1 MTTKQKRSVKLPTL
15 LILLLVASCVVL
27 NVSPTS
33 RARAVTQYGGTLTV
47 GIGGSY
53 PGFCV
58 GNNPNKEIVSSY
70 RTIYETL
77 VERDADGVLR
87 PYLAES
93 ITSNVGNTV
102 WTIKLRSGIRYH
114 NGEAL
119 NATNV
124 KLNID
129 AYRGALYTGS
139 STSHL
144 LGTGVA
150 VGANIMT
157 TTVIDS
163 LTVQVNLELPQ
174 IDFLETLYSDNRLF
188 MRSSTQLSSRLVCNG
203 SPSGTGPFKFSAFT
217 SDSLSVIR
225 NNDYW
230 RLDKFGNQLPFL
242 DGVNFVNEREVS
254 GRQTSLQNGTYDAA
268 FFVSNY
274 DSASINDLRV
284 NPANFQEID
293 SRSDFMETIVINAGK
308 AGSPL
313 RSLNA
318 RKALAAATN
327 ASVFHESNSGGIGD
341 LPAALFP
348 TNSNFYSPSEYIPY
362 DLAKAKAYKAA
373 YLVEGDSG
381 LGGGVPFS
389 VTIPAD
395 TSDSSMAKA
404 NSLKTMWNQA
414 GIAVTVSVE
423 ESALITAKAFS
434 ASKTGAAQNNYDLVR
449 MSSYLS
455 SNSSSMGALYL
466 RDNAFNPGTANS
478 LGILRNSLGSL
489 MNLSH
494 HGDTS
499 VDTQFLDATAQV
511 NRKSAGSKFRS
522 TLSYY
527 QAQAYAIPLTTGFL
541 ALFANR
547 QIKGLGSNYLPSG
560 HQAMPVPYEG
570 SDWSTVYIAGSQ
582 APVRNKGTATTTQN
596 IGWVGAQP
604 KGLAA
609 INSTEAYVAR
619 TDEGEICSVY
629 LGNASVKS
637 CFDVGGRPVSLVLNS
652 DKTKLYFID
661 SDSNKVRRVVT
672 STGSISDLATL
683 STRPTSVALNKA
695 ETQLFVTSDI
705 ADVVYRVSTTGG
717 SVLSTISVPGGPE
730 GIAIE
735 ADGQTM
741 WISQSEYGSVVRAG
755 FAAVTNQAL
764 DSLTN
769 ATTIAV
775 GNHPAALVLSA
786 DGKYLI
792 VANIDDGTLSR
803 IDTQTLKVTL
813 VMQVGAE
820 PNAIAL
826 DDQKNVAIVAYRFAN
841 SIGQVNLPAIPVPP
855 AVVPVVEPVTTVA
868 PVTTTVAPVTTTV
881 APSETPVTV
890 VSTLPPLTY
899 STQAS
904 AKISVAPALSL
915 KKPVTN
921 KSIVTYSKLV
931 VAKTSKVVVKVAP
944 ASAKYCKMVGTS
956 VKALKAGSCKVTVTV
971 TPKKGKP
978 TSKTVTLKVTK

>member
-15 LILLLVASCVVL
+15 LTLLLVASCVVL

-77 VERDADGVLR
+77 VERDADGILR
-87 PYLAES
+87 PFLAES
-93 ITSNVGNTV
+93 ISANVNNTV
-102 WTIKLRSGIRYH
+102 WTIKLRSGIQYH
-114 NGEAL
+114 NGETFD
-119 NATNV
+119 ATNV

-129 AYRGALYTGS
+129 AYRGALYVSPQTAYS
-139 STSHL
+139 I
-144 LGTGVA
+144 GTA
-150 VGANIMT
+150 VPALANVLAVS
-157 TTVIDS
+157 VIDAN
-163 LTVQVNLELPQ
+163 TVQVNLELPQ
-174 IDFLETLYSDNRLF
+174 IDFLETLYGGNRF
-188 MRSSTQLSSRLVCNG
+188 YMRSTAQLSSAQVCN
-203 SPSGTGPFKFSAFT
+203 SLPSGTGPFKFNSFT
-217 SDSLSVIR
+217 SDSLSVVK
-225 NNDYW
+225 NAAYW
-230 RLDKFGNQLPFL
+230 RNDKFGNQLPFL
-242 DGVNFVNEREVS
+242 DGVNFVNVREAS
-254 GRQTSLQNGTYDAA
+254 ARSSSLQNGDHNAA
-268 FFVSNY
+268 LFVSNY
-274 DSASINDLRV
+274 DSTFINDLR
-284 NPANFQEID
+284 NNSTSLQEID
-293 SRSDFMETIVINAGK
+293 SQNSYMETILINVGK

-318 RKALAAATN
+318 RKALAAATDQSLFR
-327 ASVFHESNSGGIGD
+327 AVRSGGLGD
-341 LPAALFP
+341 LPSALFP
-348 TNSNFYSPSEYIPY
+348 TNSVLHSSSEYIPY
-362 DLAKAKAYKAA
+362 DLAKAKEYKVSYVA
-373 YLVEGDSG
+373 EGGAG

-395 TSDSSMAKA
+395 TSSSSVSTAKFLEA
-404 NSLKTMWNQA
+404 MWKKA
-414 GIAVTVSVE
+414 GIEVSIAITEAAV
-423 ESALITAKAFS
+423 IIMRAFYT
-434 ASKTGAAQNNYDLVR
+434 SKSGAEQNSYDLIR
-449 MSSYLS
+449 MTSYLP
-455 SNSSSMGALYL
+455 SNSSAIGALYL
-466 RDNAFNPGTANS
+466 RDNAFNPDTTNDLNIFKSS
-478 LGILRNSLGSL
+478 LGTVL
-489 MNLSH
+489 NLSH
-494 HGDTS
+494 HGNSS
-499 VDTQFLDATAQV
+499 VDTKLLDAGAQLT
-511 NRKSAGSKFRS
+511 RKSAAAKFRS
-522 TLSYY
+522 ALSYY
-527 QAQAYAIPLTTGFL
+527 QSQAYAIPLTNGFL
-541 ALFANR
+541 ALFADR
-547 QIKGLGSNYLPSG
+547 QIKGFTNNYLPSG
-560 HQAMPVPYEG
+560 HQATPMSAEG
-570 SDWSTVYIAGSQ
+570 PDWSTVYVAGSQ

-604 KGLAA
+604 KGLAV

-619 TDEGEICSVY
+619 TDEGEICGVY
-629 LGNASVKS
+629 LDNASVKS

-672 STGSISDLATL
+672 STGSVSDLVTL
-683 STRPTSVALNKA
+683 SSKPTAMALNKA

-755 FAAVTNQAL
+755 FAAVANQAL

-769 ATTIAV
+769 TTTISV
-775 GNHPAALVLSA
+775 GNHPASSVLSA

-826 DDQKNVAIVAYRFAN
+826 DEQKNVAIVAYRFGN
-841 SIGQVNLPAIPVPP
+841 SISQVDLPAIPVPP
-855 AVVPVVEPVTTVA
+855 VVVPVVEPVTTVA
-868 PVTTTVAPVTTTV
+868 AVTTTV
-881 APSETPVTV
+881 APSETAVTV
-890 VSTLPPLTY
+890 VSTLPPLSY